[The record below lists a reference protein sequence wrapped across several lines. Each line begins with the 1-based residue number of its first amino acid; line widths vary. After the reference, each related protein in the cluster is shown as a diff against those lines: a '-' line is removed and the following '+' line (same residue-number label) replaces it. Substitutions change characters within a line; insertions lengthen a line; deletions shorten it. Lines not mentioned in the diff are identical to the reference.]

1 MFKLSRQ
8 DILGV
13 VDDSRTFPE
22 HDRRDLPSTRLTVM
36 LGGAWF
42 EELFGSPEADTCASR
57 VESAALKAVA
67 NHLGITQDPSLCN
80 VLIQK
85 DCIPQYHI
93 GHQQKL
99 GILQEQI
106 KFHKLPLTLL
116 GSSYHGVSVNDCIH
130 NALTVNLPTL

>member
-1 MFKLSRQ
+1 
-8 DILGV
+8 
-13 VDDSRTFPE
+13 
-22 HDRRDLPSTRLTVM
+22 M

-85 DCIPQYHI
+85 VLDLLSVICLCHYFTSTSTHTLPPSPNASLLSLLILQDCIPQYHI

-99 GILQEQI
+99 GKSRIV
-106 KFHKLPLTLL
+106 P
-116 GSSYHGVSVNDCIH
+116 VWVD
-130 NALTVNLPTL
+130 